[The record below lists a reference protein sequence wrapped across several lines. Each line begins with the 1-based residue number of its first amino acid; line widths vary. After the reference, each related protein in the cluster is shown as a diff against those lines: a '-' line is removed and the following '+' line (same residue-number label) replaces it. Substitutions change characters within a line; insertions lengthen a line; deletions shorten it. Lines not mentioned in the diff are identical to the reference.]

1 MLFFSKL
8 IKNAK
13 FSNGLLPHMNSS
25 QTHFKPKLNVGF
37 REGWLTYIF
46 TIFFWLNRK
55 HLTLF

>member
-37 REGWLTYIF
+37 REG
-46 TIFFWLNRK
+46 
-55 HLTLF
+55 